1 MTDKTT
7 LIRYG
12 LASRQ
17 DDLCGWVEIGPIQGG
32 KYVQFEA
39 AHAIEQERD
48 MLLAAIDSDD
58 VNWLTALRDI
68 RRAMKGYKK

>member
-7 LIRYG
+7 LTRY
-12 LASRQ
+12 ANWCAVSHRH
-17 DDLCGWVEIGPIQGG
+17 DLVPDPQNGHWVLFRE
-32 KYVQFEA
+32 

-68 RRAMKGYKK
+68 RRAMRGYKK